1 MPYSKYTITQLE
13 SKMRKLRKARSSYR
27 KDGYMRADVKRKL
40 QGMGA
45 SIANRR
51 KKKSTTKRRR
61 R

>member
-1 MPYSKYTITQLE
+1 MPYARYTITQLE
-13 SKMRKLRKARSSYR
+13 AKMRKLRKARSSYR

-51 KKKSTTKRRR
+51 KKSTKRRR